1 MRRRITVATAV
12 PLAWRTSSHWMWY
25 LYFEY
30 IISHARRCLMYPKYE
45 HPTAVSI
52 SQVFDGAIR
61 CVLERNQRK
70 IKKKKGKK
78 NCVIS

>member
-1 MRRRITVATAV
+1 MRRRIAVATAV
-12 PLAWRTSSHWMWY
+12 PLAWRTCSHRMWY
-25 LYFEY
+25 LYLEY
-30 IISHARRCLMYPKYE
+30 INSHVRRCLMYPKHE